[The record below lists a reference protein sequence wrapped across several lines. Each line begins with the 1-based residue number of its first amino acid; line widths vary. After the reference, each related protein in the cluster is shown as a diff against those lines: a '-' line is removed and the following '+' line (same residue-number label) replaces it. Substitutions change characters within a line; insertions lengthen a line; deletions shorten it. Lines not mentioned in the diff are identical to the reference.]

1 MSMPPTMRG
10 GRARCQRAARC
21 VNPAISFAMHKV
33 GMTSSSAALPTPLST
48 ASSWLAVAAMLTD
61 LAFETD
67 AMGCFTGFGPGRVL
81 GQPAA
86 RLMGTEMAA
95 LIAADDDAQALS
107 AAQFRSVITTICTEC
122 VAWHGKVKL
131 RHGEPT
137 APGRLY
143 RLSLAPR
150 LQQDLVVGTF
160 GLLFD
165 IEAPEL
171 ALPERHMLHK
181 LAQANTMLDA
191 ETGLWS
197 ARTFGEEIARRFDRL
212 DVEGLPGTL
221 LYLGFA
227 MAGAAL
233 TGAVA
238 MRLAEELRDIVRPT
252 DLLGRIDATTIALW
266 CDGMDHLTA
275 GERAA
280 KFCAQLPAILPE
292 RTPIIVG
299 VAPRWAGSGDDTA
312 TVIEHAA
319 VALRLAEIAVQRG
332 SEPATTGAWRVWQRA

>member
-1 MSMPPTMRG
+1 
-10 GRARCQRAARC
+10 
-21 VNPAISFAMHKV
+21 
-33 GMTSSSAALPTPLST
+33 
-48 ASSWLAVAAMLTD
+48 MLTD

-67 AMGCFTGFGPGRVL
+67 PMGCFTSFGPGRVL
-81 GQPAA
+81 GHPAA

-95 LIAADDDAQALS
+95 LIAPGDEAHTLS
-107 AAQFRSVITTICTEC
+107 ASQFRSIVTTICTEC
-122 VAWHGKVKL
+122 VAWHGKVQL
-131 RHGEPT
+131 RIGD
-137 APGRLY
+137 AAARLY

-150 LQQDLVVGTF
+150 LARGQVIGTY

-165 IEAPEL
+165 LEAPEL
-171 ALPERHMLHK
+171 ALPERHVRVGEMN
-181 LAQANTMLDA
+181 AANTMLDP

-197 ARTFGEEIARRFDRL
+197 SRTFGDEIARRFDRL

-227 MAGAAL
+227 LAGPAH
-233 TGAVA
+233 TSAVA

-280 KFCAQLPAILPE
+280 KFCAQLPAILPD

-299 VAPRWAGSGDDTA
+299 VAPRWAGSGDDPA